1 MKKRIISI
9 VLLLAMLF
17 ALSACGAPANT
28 DSGSGETDSGSSNTD
43 TGNTDTSTGGGTYV
57 PPLLD
62 HDTIKYEAK
71 YSDAKK
77 TKIKYGTYSI
87 KVPTV
92 TNYYNNYSAALSMTF
107 DDGADVEAARLADS
121 IMSQYG
127 FKGTLF
133 VNISNVSRNLSAWQ
147 EVVAGDTFDI
157 GSHGWDHLAPST
169 ISQSQMEHEIKDSYE
184 YLQQNFGH
192 ENPVTYA
199 TPLSQITEAYKDYLI
214 ECGFISNRLE
224 TGGQLFSFDKE
235 TNDMYRIYA
244 KRLDTGNN
252 AETNVRI
259 NIASALDSGKWFV
272 DLFHNVRV
280 QDSTDISEEDF
291 RNHCQWLYDNYNG
304 EVWFASYDD
313 VAKYLV
319 QRQTA
324 TIEYTACDSES
335 MTFVAKVDQN
345 YGQEM
350 TLKFYLPF
358 FIDSAYAEINGETQ
372 YLTLDKEPN
381 TRVVYVNTVVEE
393 EGTEIKIYLGG
404 NDKYFNN
411 CNHVYEVN
419 QVVAPTS
426 SSYGYTEMIC
436 TNPECAHT
444 YKEQFTNKT
453 NN

>member
-1 MKKRIISI
+1 MKNKIIAI
-9 VLLLAMLF
+9 VLLLCMLL
-17 ALSACGAPANT
+17 ALASCTPAGTDTGA
-28 DSGSGETDSGSSNTD
+28 GSTETDSGS
-43 TGNTDTSTGGGTYV
+43 TDTSTNTGGTYV

-77 TKIKYGTYSI
+77 TKIKYGSYSV
-87 KVPTV
+87 KAPSV

-107 DDGADVEAARLADS
+107 DDGADANAARLAES
-121 IMSQYG
+121 IMSEYG

-133 VNISNVSRNLSAWQ
+133 VNISNISRNLSAWQ
-147 EVVAGDTFDI
+147 EIVAGDTFDI
-157 GSHGWDHLAPST
+157 GSHGWDHLAPSS
-169 ISQSQMEHEIKDSYE
+169 ISQSQMEHEIKDSYD
-184 YLQQNFGH
+184 YLQQHFGY

-199 TPLSQITEAYKDYLI
+199 TPLSQLTEAYKSYLI

-224 TGGQLFSFDKE
+224 TGGTMFSFDKE

-244 KRLDTGNN
+244 KRLDKGNPE
-252 AETNVRI
+252 ANVRI

-291 RNHCQWLYDNYNG
+291 RNHCKWLYDNYNG

-319 QRQTA
+319 QRETT
-324 TIEYTACDSES
+324 TIDYVACDSES
-335 MTFVAKVDQN
+335 MTFVAKVAKN

-350 TLKFYLPF
+350 TLKINLPF

-372 YLTLDKEPN
+372 YLTLEKGQN
-381 TRVVYVNTVVEE
+381 VRTVYVNTIVEE

-411 CNHVYEVN
+411 CNHGTKEGQCLYLYQVN
-419 QVVAPTS
+419 EVVAPTATTF
-426 SSYGYTEMIC
+426 GYTEMIC
-436 TNPECAHT
+436 PNCAHT
-444 YKEQFTNKT
+444 YKSQYIA
-453 NN
+453 